1 MVVDL
6 RYVKGIPL
14 HKLTPDAF
22 SPLGYHESQLTIDM
36 LYRRVAWLRRA
47 VDVRAE
53 ALGSMPFCIYTT
65 DGTDVQTEAGA
76 IDDGG
81 YEVLQGFGWSEFLN
95 YLEGD
100 MVLYGASYFIPI
112 SGTRTRRVYGFKR
125 LHPASMRPDFDTRT
139 GELLGFKRSF
149 NNQQEYHPADTVGFI
164 WLPNR
169 NGETG
174 HGQSLA
180 STALASAQMIY
191 NMDMYGQLFF
201 ERGAIKPTVLTIEGF
216 NNLQEVEQQR
226 VKSWFE
232 RTLNGIR
239 NAFSI
244 LPVGTQTSIQTLGT
258 DIGDLTVP
266 ALTDAKRQDI
276 STAMGIPQSLLFS
289 NASNYATARQDD
301 LHFYDKT
308 IIPEAMFLA
317 DKLNQQ
323 LFDKFRLGHAIKFEA
338 DRLDVYQQL
347 QLERANVVKS
357 LIGADTAMVGIITR
371 EEARAYLGYDTVP
384 AYEEVEEMEEE
395 GEDETPAQPNDD
407 ETMGVDVQTQK
418 YLDELDVWQRMAL
431 NRYKHGKAQ
440 KALDFTADDLPTH
453 VVAMVKNAL
462 AVMTTMDEVK
472 VVFADVRGYLCHNS

>member
-53 ALGSMPFCIYTT
+53 ALGSMPFCIYTP

-76 IDDGG
+76 LPDTG
-81 YEVLQGFGWSEFLN
+81 YEVLQGFAWSEFLN
-95 YLEGD
+95 YVEGD

-149 NNQQEYHPADTVGFI
+149 NNQQEYHPADTVGYI

-201 ERGAIKPTVLTIEGF
+201 ERGAIKSTVLTIEGF

-226 VKSWFE
+226 VKSWF
-232 RTLNGIR
+232 
-239 NAFSI
+239 
-244 LPVGTQTSIQTLGT
+244 
-258 DIGDLTVP
+258 
-266 ALTDAKRQDI
+266 
-276 STAMGIPQSLLFS
+276 
-289 NASNYATARQDD
+289 
-301 LHFYDKT
+301 
-308 IIPEAMFLA
+308 
-317 DKLNQQ
+317 
-323 LFDKFRLGHAIKFEA
+323 
-338 DRLDVYQQL
+338 
-347 QLERANVVKS
+347 
-357 LIGADTAMVGIITR
+357 
-371 EEARAYLGYDTVP
+371 
-384 AYEEVEEMEEE
+384 
-395 GEDETPAQPNDD
+395 
-407 ETMGVDVQTQK
+407 
-418 YLDELDVWQRMAL
+418 
-431 NRYKHGKAQ
+431 
-440 KALDFTADDLPTH
+440 
-453 VVAMVKNAL
+453 
-462 AVMTTMDEVK
+462 
-472 VVFADVRGYLCHNS
+472 